1 MTTFFRVKFKYWL
14 KNNKNAYI
22 AYKKEKDFIFKEKKN
37 LNQNNHYKILRISN
51 LFIKLSCN
59 FRNVLAQSPT
69 IIKG

>member
-1 MTTFFRVKFKYWL
+1 MTTFFSVKFKYWL

-22 AYKKEKDFIFKEKKN
+22 AYKKENTLFLKKN